1 MIDLKKFRANPEIY
15 IKATKDKQF
24 SIDFDLF
31 QTLDKEV
38 LQLKTKLEW
47 LLAERNSLTKEFE
60 VAKKANQNADDI
72 LNKVKS
78 LKGDI
83 ETVQKQYDEKY
94 AQFNDLYL
102 RIPNLVL
109 EDVPFGESD
118 EKNVEI
124 EQIGEKPTFSFKP
137 KSHWEIL
144 EARNMLDS
152 ERATKMS
159 GSRFVIIRDGL
170 AMLEIALIQY
180 ALQKLYSKGWSPAI
194 VPTMVRRDALLNTGF
209 VPYGEDQIYKISGDE
224 ENTTLYL
231 VGTSEVPLVAQH
243 SDETFTADQL
253 PKRYVGYS
261 QCYRSEAGTYGKDA
275 RGLIRLHQFEKV
287 EMVSFCKPED
297 SEKELQLI
305 LSIEE
310 EVYKELGIP
319 YRKLFIC
326 TGDLGV
332 PAAKKYDLEAWFPGQ
347 DSYKE
352 ITSCSNCTDFQT
364 RRASIKYKT
373 DEGREF
379 VHSLNGTVV
388 ASSRVLAAIVENYQQ
403 ADGSIKVPAVLQKYV
418 GSETL

>member
-1 MIDLKKFRANPEIY
+1 MIDLKKFRANPELY

-24 SIDFDLF
+24 SIDFDSF

-38 LQLKTKLEW
+38 LELKTKLEW

-60 VAKKANQNADDI
+60 TAKKAGQNADDI

-78 LKGDI
+78 LKWDI
-83 ETVQKQYDEKY
+83 EIIQKQYDEKY
-94 AQFNDLYL
+94 AQFNDIYL
-102 RIPNLVL
+102 RIPNLVMP
-109 EDVPFGESD
+109 DVPFGESD
-118 EKNVEI
+118 EKNVDI
-124 EQIGEKPTFSFKP
+124 EHIGEKPSFSFKP
-137 KSHWEIL
+137 QTHWELL
-144 EARNMLDS
+144 EKRNMLDS

-170 AMLEIALIQY
+170 AMLEMALIQY
-180 ALQKLYSKGWSPAI
+180 ALQKLYHKGWSPAI
-194 VPTMVRRDALLNTGF
+194 VPTMVRREALLNTGF

-243 SDETFTADQL
+243 SDEVFNNDEL
-253 PKRYVGYS
+253 PKRYVGFS

-287 EMVSFCKPED
+287 EMVSFCKPEE
-297 SEKELQLI
+297 SEKEHQLI

-310 EVYKELGIP
+310 EVYKELWIP

-347 DSYKE
+347 DTYKE

-364 RRASIKYKT
+364 RRANIKYKT
-373 DEGREF
+373 EEGRDF

-403 ADGSIKVPAVLQKYV
+403 EDGSIRVPEVLQKWIGKEV
-418 GSETL
+418 I